1 MKGYSII
8 DNVIIEPHIKFLR
21 INPTDIKV
29 TLRNVLDSLMN
40 KSWLSKFDKIYLK
53 DSYEK
58 RCDESIE
65 HITLKII
72 KEDDSSVT
80 TSSGEYVVS
89 ELSRSSVVETY
100 EYLDIPIADIIKKQV
115 TGNPGFDFYT
125 LNKSKNILFGEA
137 KYIAKQGAHLSALKQ
152 SYKFFIQQQHLTE
165 IPDIQIFFCEESLSN
180 CHKDEIGFIISFSAK
195 STSTTRLIELIQEN
209 ENYNELKKFK
219 ELILVAVN
227 L

>member
-21 INPTDIKV
+21 IDPTDIKI

-40 KSWLSKFDKIYLK
+40 KSWLSKFDKLYLK
-53 DSYEK
+53 DSYDK

-65 HITLKII
+65 YISTNII
-72 KEDDSSVT
+72 KNDESSVT
-80 TSSGEYVVS
+80 KSSGEYVVS
-89 ELSRSSVVETY
+89 ELSRYSVVETY
-100 EYLDIPIADIIKKQV
+100 NYLDIPIADIIKKQV

-125 LNKSKNILFGEA
+125 LNASKNILFGEA
-137 KYIAKQGAHLSALKQ
+137 KYIAKQSAHLSALNQSFNFYTQKQ
-152 SYKFFIQQQHLTE
+152 HITE
-165 IPDIQIFFCEESLSN
+165 IPDIQNFFCDESLSN
-180 CHKDEIGFIISFSAK
+180 CHKDEIGFIVSFSAK
-195 STSTTRLIELIQEN
+195 STSTSKLIEFIKAN
-209 ENYNELKKFK
+209 DSYNELKKFK

>member
-8 DNVIIEPHIKFLR
+8 DNVIVEPHIKFLR
-21 INPTDIKV
+21 IHPTNIKV

-40 KSWLSKFDKIYLK
+40 KSWLSKFDKVYYK

-58 RCDESIE
+58 RCNESIE

-72 KEDDSSVT
+72 KADDSAVT

-100 EYLDIPIADIIKKQV
+100 KYLDIPIADLIKKQV
-115 TGNPGFDFYT
+115 SGNPGFDFYS
-125 LNKSKNILFGEA
+125 LNSNKNILFGEA
-137 KYIAKQGAHLSALKQ
+137 KYIAKKGAHLSALNQ
-152 SYKFFIQQQHLTE
+152 SYRFFNQKQHLTE
-165 IPDIQIFFCEESLSN
+165 IPDIDKFFCDESLSN
-180 CHKDEIGFIISFSAK
+180 CHKDEIGFIVSFSAK
-195 STSTTRLIELIQEN
+195 STTTAKLIDLIKAN
-209 ENYNELKKFK
+209 DSYNELKKFK